1 MPAQKRSFPDAPNDH
16 HRHAKYHHQEEE
28 EEEEDNYKS
37 DGSAL
42 FMYSFLL
49 SFLLDFSIFFFSLFL
64 LSLFRFSPR
73 RQIRVRSLSLSR
85 IIYTHYWRT
94 STFSFVPFGVAVLI
108 QLVSFEPRRM
118 PFLNPPDSIRNRS
131 FACFDFRLLRAF
143 ATPSFFIRAVCFES

>member
-73 RQIRVRSLSLSR
+73 RQIRVRSLSLSHH
-85 IIYTHYWRT
+85 IYALLTNFYFLFCSVRCCRFDPARVVRATTH
-94 STFSFVPFGVAVLI
+94 AV
-108 QLVSFEPRRM
+108 SESPR
-118 PFLNPPDSIRNRS
+118 FDS
-131 FACFDFRLLRAF
+131 
-143 ATPSFFIRAVCFES
+143 